1 MSIDQEISPRIAR
14 VWSIDCNLQWDG
26 YPVDQASEYN
36 AHVYGNAHIRMRN
49 EDLEVEQQDGA
60 LGEEGDWADEHALG
74 EEDLHII
81 PGEPACWSVP
91 LMPSIF

>member
-1 MSIDQEISPRIAR
+1 
-14 VWSIDCNLQWDG
+14 
-26 YPVDQASEYN
+26 
-36 AHVYGNAHIRMRN
+36 MRN